1 MLRIVR
7 RFLPKSSRQS
17 SSSGHIEAGQQNRG
31 KPPIGVFAHLALT
44 GNFLDIGGAVQLFNN
59 AQGVQMSN
67 TEIITVLG
75 DLIQHNHDDANS
87 NGIIFFADSKID
99 GG

>member
-1 MLRIVR
+1 M
-7 RFLPKSSRQS
+7 
-17 SSSGHIEAGQQNRG
+17 
-31 KPPIGVFAHLALT
+31 
-44 GNFLDIGGAVQLFNN
+44 QLFNN